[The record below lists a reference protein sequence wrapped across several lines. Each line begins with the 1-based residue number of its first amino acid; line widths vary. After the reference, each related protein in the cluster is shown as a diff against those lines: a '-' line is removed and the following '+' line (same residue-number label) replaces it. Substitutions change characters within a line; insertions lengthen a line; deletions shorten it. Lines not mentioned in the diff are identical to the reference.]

1 MAKFT
6 AYSSAVITDYSD
18 VGHLNFHLTSNM
30 PSLVIYDTDQN
41 TFTPNWATTNLII
54 TPVVT
59 YNGSSVD
66 LTSTGLQV
74 LFTRQEGSGT
84 ATTLATGE
92 TVTGNKLVVSDNK
105 LKDVTSKILTYICDI
120 TYTDPDTN
128 VPLSGQATL
137 SYCLQEATPQIKD
150 ASISGE
156 TAFLYDTNRSLVGS
170 NTIVLTAIL
179 KNVSVQQWQ
188 YKNADGTFVAFPTTN
203 NASITGTTLNVL
215 ATESDIWI
223 NDKTATIKLVTND
236 AGAYDIH
243 TIVKIYDGAAG
254 TDTISAVLTNEDHLV
269 PVDSDGNIRSW
280 VGADTTIKI
289 YEGGADVTSEWTITV
304 NKGTGLEGT
313 YNAATFT
320 FTPSGLTT
328 DTSYA
333 EFVCSKDGY
342 ADIVKRYT
350 LTKQYAGADGADAVI
365 YEVVP
370 DVYALGLSQAGVFT
384 PTAVTFSAYTKI
396 GSAEVKTSYAGRFI
410 ISESTDGSTFEAK
423 YTSSTDESTK
433 AYTPSSNTIKAIKCI
448 LYSSGSTTTQLDAQT
463 VIITKEGKDGEAGDN
478 GTDGI
483 SFVTGNDSEVIPCD
497 TTGNALVAKDISIPF
512 TAYKG
517 ITRAACTCTVG
528 TLPTGVTV
536 KSNTAGT
543 ASAAGLLVLTVTQ
556 SATFGN
562 SSLMSGDITLTL
574 TSNGV
579 SAEKKFTW
587 AKNNEA
593 QAGQNAV
600 LLQIFSDN
608 GDTIHNG
615 EGSITLQTVL
625 MSGSLEVTPSA
636 FEWAKYVDGEYQIL
650 EGETSSTLIVTAD
663 MIDSTS
669 WFRCIATYGQTKYT
683 AYMTI
688 FDQSDPVLSYTFA
701 TVAEFKNGQ
710 GCGAVYTR
718 VYRNGTELDP
728 IKSLVFSETAPE
740 SATAGDYYYH
750 LDSTEKTCILKKY
763 SGTEWTTSTDKDE
776 LTYSYYR
783 VNGKGAELDTS
794 APYKTDRCFYVDPS
808 IIEGQMQFRCKVEG

>member
-41 TFTPNWATTNLII
+41 TFTPNWVTTNLII

-59 YNGSSVD
+59 YNGTSVALSS
-66 LTSTGLQV
+66 SGLQTV
-74 LFTRQEGSGT
+74 FTRQEGSGT
-84 ATTLATGE
+84 ATALTTGE
-92 TVTGNKLVVSDNK
+92 TVTGNKLIVSDNK
-105 LKDVTSKILTYICDI
+105 LKDVTSKLLTYICDL

-137 SYCLQEATPQIKD
+137 TYCLQEATPQIKD
-150 ASISGE
+150 ASIAGE
-156 TAFLYDTNRSLVGS
+156 TAFLYDTNRSLIGS
-170 NTIVLTAIL
+170 DTIVLTANL

-188 YKNADGTFVAFPTTN
+188 YKKADGTFAAFPTTN
-203 NASITGTTLNVL
+203 NASINGTTLNVV
-215 ATESDIWI
+215 ATEKDIWI

-236 AGAYDIH
+236 TGSYDIH

-269 PVDSDGNIRSW
+269 PVDSEGNVRSW

-289 YEGGADVTSEWTITV
+289 YEGGADVTSEWTVTV
-304 NKGTGLEGT
+304 NKGTGLSGT
-313 YNAATFT
+313 YNASTHT
-320 FTPSGLTT
+320 FTPSGLTA

-333 EFVCSKDGY
+333 EFVCTKDGY
-342 ADIVKRYT
+342 ADIIKRYT

-384 PTAVTFSAYTKI
+384 PTAVTFTAYTKS
-396 GSAEVKTSYAGRFI
+396 GSAEVKTNYAGRFI
-410 ISESTDGSTFEAK
+410 ISESTDGSTFETK

-448 LYSSGSTTTQLDAQT
+448 LYSSGSTTTQLDSQT
-463 VIITKEGKDGEAGDN
+463 VIVTKEGKDGEAGEN

-497 TTGNALVAKDISIPF
+497 TTGNVLLAKDISIPF

-543 ASAAGLLVLTVTQ
+543 ANAAGLLVLTVAKG
-556 SATFGN
+556 ATFGN
-562 SSLMSGDITLTL
+562 STLMSGDITLTL

-579 SAEKKFTW
+579 STEKKFTW

-608 GDTIHNG
+608 GDTIRNG
-615 EGSITLQTVL
+615 EGSITMETVL
-625 MSGSLEVTPSA
+625 TSGSLEVTPTA
-636 FEWAKYVDGEYQIL
+636 FEWSQYVDGEYQIL
-650 EGETSSTLIVTAD
+650 SGETSSALTVTAD
-663 MIDSTS
+663 MIDATS
-669 WFRCIATYGQTKYT
+669 WFRCVATYNGVKYT

-688 FDQSDPVLSYTFA
+688 FDQSDPVISYTFS

-718 VYRNGTELDP
+718 VYRNGVELDP
-728 IKSLVFSETAPE
+728 IKSLVFSENEPE
-740 SATAGDYYYH
+740 SATAGDFFYQ
-750 LDSTEKTCILKKY
+750 LDSTKKTCILKKY
-763 SGTEWTTSTDKDE
+763 SGTAWETATETDE
-776 LTYSYYR
+776 LSYSYYR
-783 VNGKGAELDTS
+783 VNAKGAELDTS